1 MNKIFLSRLF
11 ASCLLA
17 TFAGSALA
25 EPGPTASAWIEV
37 DSNGS
42 IAKLEWSKR
51 SLELSDAVRAA
62 IEVQLRKLSLKP
74 APDYANAERVGT
86 TADITTSLDEV
97 GDDLVLRVISV
108 RTGISYSKLK
118 PPRFPQSAL
127 RHRAQAD
134 LLAKVSVGADGKA
147 TAIEIVGASEDNE
160 EFEQSVRDAIN
171 GWRFKNETL
180 NGEPV
185 AGTINVPIRF
195 SMACQRGDKGFEL
208 SAAAPKQLVLAAGNR
223 ANADLIEV
231 AASRR
236 MSGPKP
242 CE

>member
-1 MNKIFLSRLF
+1 MSRSHRHRS
-11 ASCLLA
+11 ATTLLA
-17 TFAGSALA
+17 VATAAALA
-25 EPGPTASAWIEV
+25 ATGIACSDNSSDRADDTNVTSTT
-37 DSNGS
+37 GS
-42 IAKLEWSKR
+42 R
-51 SLELSDAVRAA
+51 SEAGGG
-62 IEVQLRKLSLKP
+62 
-74 APDYANAERVGT
+74 GT

-97 GDDLVLRVISV
+97 GDDLVLRVTSV